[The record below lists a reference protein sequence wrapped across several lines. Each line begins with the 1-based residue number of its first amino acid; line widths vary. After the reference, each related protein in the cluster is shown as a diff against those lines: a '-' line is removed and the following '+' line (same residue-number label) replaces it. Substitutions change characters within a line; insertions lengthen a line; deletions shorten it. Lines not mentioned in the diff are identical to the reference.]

1 MATSVASVVKQAIFD
16 PERAPARFISVA
28 ESDGIEDLLLY
39 RVRYVG
45 ISRPGGI
52 AEHHLIIV
60 NVGPPVSA
68 DCNIG
73 RANLN
78 HVSMPGNVTIIP
90 SDTTWNA
97 TMADGAERVVVA
109 IPKTRLAVAAAATLN
124 EIPVV
129 EPQLSGQ
136 DAELLSIIKE
146 MTISDLPHRINGAAW
161 HSLADE
167 LIEHFSTRSGAT
179 DQWPRRGTLSSAVVA
194 TINTFLEAH
203 LEESISI
210 NELADAAGQTRSHFP
225 RLFRRTLGMSP
236 HQYVMRLRL
245 RRAKTLITEGHALAE
260 AATEAGFSD
269 QSHLTNWL
277 RRIYGTTPGQLSP
290 AR

>member
-1 MATSVASVVKQAIFD
+1 MFD
-16 PERAPARFISVA
+16 PERAPARFVSVA
-28 ESDGIEDLLLY
+28 ESDGIEDLLVY

-45 ISRPGGI
+45 VSRLAGI
-52 AEHHLIIV
+52 VDHHLIFV
-60 NVGPPVSA
+60 NVGPPVPA

-78 HVSMPGNVTIIP
+78 HVAMPGNVTVIP

-97 TMADGAERVVVA
+97 AMGDRSEAVVVA
-109 IPKTRLAVAAAATLN
+109 IPKTRLAVVAAATLN

-146 MTISDLPHRINGAAW
+146 MTISDLPHTMDGSGW
-161 HSLADE
+161 HALADE
-167 LIEHFSTRSGAT
+167 LINHFSTRFVT
-179 DQWPRRGTLSSAVVA
+179 NDQSPGRGTLPPGVVA
-194 TINTFLEAH
+194 RINGFLQAH

-210 NELADAAGQTRSHFP
+210 DELADVAGQTRSHFP
-225 RLFRRTLGMSP
+225 RLFRRTIGMSP

-245 RRAKTLITEGHALAE
+245 RRAKTLIAHGCALAR
-260 AATEAGFSD
+260 AAAEAGFSD

-277 RRIYGTTPGQLSP
+277 RRIYGTTPGRLSP
-290 AR
+290 LR

>member
-1 MATSVASVVKQAIFD
+1 MFD
-16 PERAPARFISVA
+16 PERAPARFVSVA

-39 RVRYVG
+39 RVQYVG

-52 AEHHLIIV
+52 AEHHLIFV
-60 NVGPPVSA
+60 NVGPSVPA
-68 DCNIG
+68 DCTIG

-78 HVSMPGNVTIIP
+78 HVSMPGNVTVIP

-97 TMADGAERVVVA
+97 TLGDGAEGVVVA

-124 EIPVV
+124 EVPVV

-146 MTISDLPHRINGAAW
+146 MTISDLPHGISGAVW
-161 HSLADE
+161 HSLTDE
-167 LIEHFSTRSGAT
+167 LIEHFSTSCGAA
-179 DQWPRRGTLSSAVVA
+179 DQSPRRGTLPAAVVGR
-194 TINTFLEAH
+194 INGFLEAH
-203 LEESISI
+203 LEESICVD
-210 NELADAAGQTRSHFP
+210 ELADAAGQTRSHFP

-236 HQYVMRLRL
+236 HQYLMRLRL
-245 RRAKTLITEGHALAE
+245 RRAKTLITEGYALAG
-260 AATEAGFSD
+260 AAAEAGFSD

-277 RRIYGTTPGQLSP
+277 RRIYGTTPGRLSP
-290 AR
+290 AG